1 MQPGSGVV
9 GPVSHLTS
17 NTVVMVRL
25 YHTQPIIVSVV
36 KNSEINLHD
45 LIVIFIAF
53 PTLFLVHLYENGWAN
68 LPIQYWGFFHLYVS
82 GINNNCNSDM

>member
-9 GPVSHLTS
+9 GPVTHLTS

-45 LIVIFIAF
+45 LIVIFIAY
-53 PTLFLVHLYENGWAN
+53 PTLFLVYLYELICLYTTGD
-68 LPIQYWGFFHLYVS
+68 FFSTYVS
-82 GINNNCNSDM
+82 GLNNNCNSDM